1 MTMRERK
8 QRLYFILPDVPTAR
22 QVVDELLLARIE
34 ERHMHAIGREDLD
47 LKDLPEA
54 GLFQRSDVVHGAELG
69 LVVGGATGA
78 LAGLAAAWLQPVGL
92 AAGGGFV
99 LGIAVVGALV
109 GTWASGMIATSVPN
123 TRLKGFQDDLD
134 AGHVLL
140 MVDVP
145 EKRTDEIRELVKTH
159 HPEAGDHGADP
170 RIPAF
175 P

>member
-8 QRLYFILPDVPTAR
+8 HRLYFILPDVPTAR

-34 ERHMHAIGREDLD
+34 ERHMHALGREDMD
-47 LKDLPEA
+47 LKDLPGA
-54 GLFQRSDVVHGAELG
+54 DLFQRSDLVHGAELG

-92 AAGGGFV
+92 GASGGLI
-99 LGIAVVGALV
+99 LGVALLGALV

-123 TRLKGFQDDLD
+123 TRLKVFRDDLE
-134 AGHVLL
+134 AGRVLL

-145 EKRTDEIRELVKTH
+145 EKREDEIRQLVTRH
-159 HPEAGDHGADP
+159 HPEASDYGPDSQM
-170 RIPAF
+170 PAF

>member
-1 MTMRERK
+1 MTMRARK
-8 QRLYFILPDVPTAR
+8 RRLYFILPDVPTTR
-22 QVVDELLLARIE
+22 QVVDELLLARVE
-34 ERHMHAIGREDLD
+34 ERNMHALSREGLD
-47 LKDLPEA
+47 LGDLPQA
-54 GLFQRSDVVHGAELG
+54 DIFQRSDVVHGLELG

-92 AAGGGFV
+92 AAGGGFI
-99 LGIAVVGALV
+99 LGIALVGALV

-123 TRLKGFQDDLD
+123 TRLKMFRKDME
-134 AGHVLL
+134 AGKILL

-145 EKRTDEIRELVKTH
+145 EERKEEIRQLVKQH